1 MGCTQTRH
9 GAGAPCWNQ
18 ATHLHLLGHCASS
31 PVKARPRLEPQGA
44 GGRCRQVQQRSRAVR
59 GVVELGA
66 AWHRGQLGS
75 RLHLARCVSSRSRE
89 ASWSPCLR
97 VVHPRCED
105 PQKTAR
111 QPVTLSW
118 RPGWSRPMLRAGGP
132 AAGTVD
138 SHGRATTEP
147 LVRQSD
153 TVGAVACGTGRTH
166 SRHRGCGC
174 LGGPCALPAA
184 PQTDCTMPTPDT
196 QMLPRRGAGGHRSHR
211 RKPSRPWIRR
221 RSPGRDTGSAREPKE
236 RQRLHAAHLA
246 ARVVTF
252 SRGAKLYPRMP
263 DFL

>member
-1 MGCTQTRH
+1 MCEQQKSRGLLVPVPAC
-9 GAGAPCWNQ
+9 GAPE
-18 ATHLHLLGHCASS
+18 
-31 PVKARPRLEPQGA
+31 VRRPAENG
-44 GGRCRQVQQRSRAVR
+44 
-59 GVVELGA
+59 EA
-66 AWHRGQLGS
+66 A
-75 RLHLARCVSSRSRE
+75 
-89 ASWSPCLR
+89 
-97 VVHPRCED
+97 
-105 PQKTAR
+105 
-111 QPVTLSW
+111 VTLSW

-153 TVGAVACGTGRTH
+153 TAGAVACGAGRTH

-236 RQRLHAAHLA
+236 RQRLHAARFA
-246 ARVVTF
+246 ARVATF

>member
-1 MGCTQTRH
+1 MCEQQKSRGLLVPVPAC
-9 GAGAPCWNQ
+9 GAPEVRRPAENGE
-18 ATHLHLLGHCASS
+18 AARDPELETRVESADASGW
-31 PVKARPRLEPQGA
+31 GA
-44 GGRCRQVQQRSRAVR
+44 GGRDC
-59 GVVELGA
+59 GF
-66 AWHRGQLGS
+66 
-75 RLHLARCVSSRSRE
+75 SRE
-89 ASWSPCLR
+89 SHHR
-97 VVHPRCED
+97 
-105 PQKTAR
+105 
-111 QPVTLSW
+111 
-118 RPGWSRPMLRAGGP
+118 
-132 AAGTVD
+132 AAGQT
-138 SHGRATTEP
+138 
-147 LVRQSD
+147 D
-153 TVGAVACGTGRTH
+153 TAGAVACGAGRTH